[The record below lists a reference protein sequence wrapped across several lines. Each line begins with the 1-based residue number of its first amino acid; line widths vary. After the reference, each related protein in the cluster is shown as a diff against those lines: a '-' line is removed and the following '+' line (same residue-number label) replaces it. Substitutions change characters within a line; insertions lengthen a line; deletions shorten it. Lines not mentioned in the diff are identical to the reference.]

1 MRLNKG
7 RTIPNTYLAT
17 AAQQLLLD
25 NPQIILRE
33 GSLMVYSVPRIYLLA
48 GYAGM
53 RLRLISLHTESHIK
67 VKGLLPCSVNFCRAL
82 SVPYQHV
89 LSQVYSDMGQ
99 GLSPYQWASWEL
111 RTHMIPE
118 TPNDTRNAQW
128 WKIRQDLKKGIKT
141 KNFKMD
147 EIQFGTSWDQFYALL
162 VDADMVYSM
171 KDNNSHWQ
179 RVRSFT

>member
-99 GLSPYQWASWEL
+99 GLSPYQ
-111 RTHMIPE
+111 
-118 TPNDTRNAQW
+118 
-128 WKIRQDLKKGIKT
+128 
-141 KNFKMD
+141 
-147 EIQFGTSWDQFYALL
+147 
-162 VDADMVYSM
+162 
-171 KDNNSHWQ
+171 
-179 RVRSFT
+179 